1 MANAKKLPSGSWRV
15 RIYDGEL
22 KKQVSFTSQLPGK
35 AGKNEA
41 ELMARE
47 YQLGMRQR
55 KEHGKTVGECIDEYI
70 SLKENILSPTTIEG
84 YRKDRRNSLTE
95 LCDTPVKELT
105 ATQIQAHVNRLALS
119 KSPKTVRNAHGL
131 LVSVLKIYAPELRIS
146 TTLPK
151 PQKKIK
157 HLPAVED
164 VLKAVIGTEIELPCL
179 LAVWCGL
186 RMSEIRG
193 ACKSDIKGD
202 VLTIHKTVVT
212 VNGEHIIKDST
223 KTVESTRLIRLS
235 EHLQSLIAALPP
247 EQDKLTLLSG
257 QAIYKRFSRLL
268 EAHGI
273 EHMTFHDLRHM
284 DASIM
289 LLLNVPEKY
298 AMERGGWS
306 SPHVMKSVYQHTFSA
321 ERKAVDDKID
331 SYFNDILA
339 TILDTTPEKE
349 HKTGI

>member
-1 MANAKKLPSGSWRV
+1 MAKAQQLPSGSWRV
-15 RIYDGEL
+15 RIYDNEL

-47 YQLGMRQR
+47 YQLGMRRR
-55 KEHGKTVGECIDEYI
+55 KERGKTVGECIDEYI

-84 YRKDRRNSLTE
+84 YHKDRRNSLAE
-95 LCDTPVKELT
+95 LCDIPIKELT
-105 ATQIQAHVNRLALS
+105 ATQIQAHVNKLALS

-131 LVSVLKIYAPELRIS
+131 LVSVLKIYAPELHIN

-151 PQKKIK
+151 SQKKIK
-157 HLPAVED
+157 HLPPVED
-164 VLKAVIGTEIELPCL
+164 VLRAVIGTEIELPCL

-212 VNGEHIIKDST
+212 VNGEHITKDST

-247 EQDKLTLLSG
+247 EQNKLTLLSG

-268 EAHGI
+268 EVHGI

-289 LLLNVPEKY
+289 LLLNIPEKY

-306 SPHVMKSVYQHTFSA
+306 TPHVMKSVYQHTFSA

-331 SYFNDILA
+331 SYFNGILA
-339 TILDTTPEKE
+339 TILDTNDDK
-349 HKTGI
+349 